1 MRAAL
6 RAGSSPA
13 PVPMISA
20 AASFSAQ
27 AQDGDG
33 QVAQAGHDAGAVAGA
48 DLGAV
53 LSNWPMAGSV
63 RDDGAPLPA
72 HIRVSQIGLITTGN
86 NFADPH
92 QDLAA
97 IIGCHQ
103 RTVTASSPPATLAS
117 SSVASLVAVAS

>member
-1 MRAAL
+1 
-6 RAGSSPA
+6 
-13 PVPMISA
+13 
-20 AASFSAQ
+20 
-27 AQDGDG
+27 
-33 QVAQAGHDAGAVAGA
+33 
-48 DLGAV
+48 
-53 LSNWPMAGSV
+53 MAGSV

-72 HIRVSQIGLITTGN
+72 HIRVSQIDLITTGYD
-86 NFADPH
+86 FANPC